1 MNDES
6 HFRYLLSIWA
16 DGDDYN
22 NNKEINQNCII
33 ASIIL
38 LNALNCYNLAI
49 VN

>member
-6 HFRYLLSIWA
+6 HFRHSLLWA

-22 NNKEINQNCII
+22 NNKEINQNSII
-33 ASIIL
+33 ANIIL
-38 LNALNCYNLAI
+38 LNAINCYNLAI